1 MRAGTRIEQCPGRLP
16 SSRTKSLGARPGRE
30 SACAD
35 LPTPASPRTTSAP
48 AVPAP
53 CCLEQPIKG
62 RALGTAA
69 LQHESI
75 PREFRAGH
83 NPTKDRPLL
92 WRDRWTR
99 EHD

>member
-1 MRAGTRIEQCPGRLP
+1 V
-16 SSRTKSLGARPGRE
+16 
-30 SACAD
+30 
-35 LPTPASPRTTSAP
+35 PAS
-48 AVPAP
+48 

-62 RALGTAA
+62 RALGIAA
-69 LQHESI
+69 LEHGSI

-83 NPTKDRPLL
+83 HPTKDRPLL